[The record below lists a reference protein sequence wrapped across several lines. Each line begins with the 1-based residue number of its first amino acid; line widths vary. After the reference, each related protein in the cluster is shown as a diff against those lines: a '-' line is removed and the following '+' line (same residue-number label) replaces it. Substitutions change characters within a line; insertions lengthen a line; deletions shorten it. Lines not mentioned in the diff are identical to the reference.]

1 MLAPML
7 VIAALIIL
15 IGIFPQL
22 LYPLLDSATR
32 SILAIFAA

>member
-1 MLAPML
+1 ML
-7 VIAALIIL
+7 VIAGLIVL

-32 SILAIFAA
+32 SILVLFAA